1 MERTANFLLEQFDVF
16 EHYEVDRYLSA
27 FGLSVMPWYRG
38 RGIASKLLE
47 AR

>member
-1 MERTANFLLEQFDVF
+1 MERTANYLLDQFDIF

-38 RGIASKLLE
+38 RGIALKLLE